1 MPAADLFIDTNVLVY
16 AYDRAE
22 PEKQARALEVLDKL
36 AHAGAGAVS
45 AQVLAEFAFVVTSK
59 LPAPL
64 TLEEAYVRVEN
75 FLRIWRIVDLTG
87 MIVLEAI
94 RGAREHRF
102 NYWDAQIWAAARL
115 NQIPLVLSEDFR
127 DGAVVEGVRFVNPFV
142 DGFDLA
148 RWLGQ

>member
-1 MPAADLFIDTNVLVY
+1 MPDADVFIDTNVLVY

-22 PEKQARALEVLDKL
+22 PEKQARALEVLDRL
-36 AHAGAGAVS
+36 ARTGTGAVS
-45 AQVLAEFAFVVTSK
+45 AQVLAEFTVVVTSK

-64 TLEEAYVRVEN
+64 TLEEAYARVEN
-75 FLRIWRIVDLTG
+75 FLRIWRLVDLTG

-94 RGAREHRF
+94 RGVREHRF

-115 NQIPLVLSEDFR
+115 NQIPLVISEDFP
-127 DGAVVEGVRFVNPFV
+127 DGAVVEGVRFVNPFG

-148 RWLGQ
+148 HWLG